1 MAMQHRRLAA
11 AGLSCALTGAL
22 LAAGTG
28 GAGAYATA
36 GPSAAAAPAT
46 CSANKVAF
54 TMFPEYRK
62 FQDSRRLRTP
72 VILHGSLTDTK
83 GKPIRG
89 AVLLAAGTSPGL
101 DTVVPAAVNRT
112 NAKGEYVLRTAMT
125 RKLRAVQEGALM
137 DVTMEVFTP
146 GHRHLVWGTTV
157 GWDTDRRAWKQATA
171 SEEGPATRAASA
183 RNRLNIKLDPR
194 GGSDVSGMC
203 IPQGAG
209 PS

>member
-46 CSANKVAF
+46 CSAN
-54 TMFPEYRK
+54 
-62 FQDSRRLRTP
+62 TP